1 MDNFRYCS
9 DGAGTSSSPLTSG
22 VLAGNALSYFSVVD
36 EQEEHGG
43 SERALEL
50 SEDSANEVVDTASE
64 SSVRTPHDCKF
75 TSVSPVQARS

>member
-1 MDNFRYCS
+1 M
-9 DGAGTSSSPLTSG
+9 AGG
-22 VLAGNALSYFSVVD
+22 VLAGNALSYFSMV
-36 EQEEHGG
+36 EEEEEHGG

-64 SSVRTPHDCKF
+64 SSVRALHECKF